1 MFIIKKLNISN
12 FNTNKV
18 TNISDMFS
26 GCSSLEE
33 FNLNNFNTN
42 NVTDMIIIKIK
53 AQYKNIKE
61 KAFKN

>member
-1 MFIIKKLNISN
+1 MLIIKRIKYNHFNNI
-12 FNTNKV
+12 
-18 TNISDMFS
+18 NINDMSLIFC
-26 GCSSLEE
+26 GCSSLEKL
-33 FNLNNFNTN
+33 NLGNFNTN